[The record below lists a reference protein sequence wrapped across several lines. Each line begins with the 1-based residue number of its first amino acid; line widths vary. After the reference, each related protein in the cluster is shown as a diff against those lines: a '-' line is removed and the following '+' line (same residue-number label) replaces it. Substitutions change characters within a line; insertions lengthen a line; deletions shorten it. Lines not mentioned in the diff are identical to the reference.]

1 MAGAHEDD
9 GSATQF
15 PIAWAD
21 LPAAAPDGLAVVDA
35 AGRFVRINHAGARLF
50 GRTETALIGT
60 LSPFMFRP
68 DATPEPVGLFDDGP
82 SEQVTTWTF
91 SGGPRREF
99 AYRVQQAPGSQPL
112 AVVTFRDATEERR
125 RQRRIAAVA
134 RSAAKLA
141 SQGSLSATLDA
152 LAREVLQTDAL
163 AGVQILTV
171 DESGQGLRI
180 MGSAGFQHWP
190 DFFDRLLECR
200 DRGATLL
207 MLDALTDCEPKVVA
221 HRWETIQTDPAWEPL
236 REYLGELHWDSFAS
250 VPLMIRGRA
259 AGILNAFFAQG
270 QVVSTRTLEFLTAMA
285 EQAAVAIDYA
295 ALMHRERDVVRRQER
310 QRLARDL
317 HDSIVQ
323 QVFSISMQAKSME
336 VLAQR
341 HTSLPADAVQRIADE
356 VGSLSS
362 TVLADL
368 QAMVH
373 ELRPLSTTQLGGIEE
388 AVRALVDSTTNRTGL
403 RFRLFIG
410 QELDRIEG
418 EMAEDVYRI
427 IAEAIHNVVKHA
439 DAGKVEIRLGVRDQ
453 RIRASI
459 SDDGRGLSAPPDDA
473 SGGPR
478 QVVPGHSTG
487 YGLQTMKER
496 AERWG
501 GTITVKDRRNSG
513 TIVQVSVPLTS
524 EGARADSRLG
534 PVEITGT
541 WTPSAGSRG
550 RAS

>member
-1 MAGAHEDD
+1 MVGARESD
-9 GSATQF
+9 GSMTLLPF
-15 PIAWAD
+15 AWAG
-21 LPAAAPDGLAVVDA
+21 LPEAAPDGLAVVDS
-35 AGRFVRINHAGARLF
+35 AGRFVRINRAGARLF

-60 LSPFMFRP
+60 LSPFLFTP
-68 DATPEPVGLFDDGP
+68 EVAPEPVGLFDDGP
-82 SEQVTTWTF
+82 SEQVTPWALDD
-91 SGGPRREF
+91 GPQREF
-99 AYRVQQAPGSQPL
+99 AYRVQQAPGDPRL
-112 AVVTFRDATEERR
+112 AVVTFRDVTEERR
-125 RQRRIAAVA
+125 RQRRIVAVA

-200 DRGATLL
+200 ERGASLL
-207 MLDALTDCEPKVVA
+207 MLDALTDSEPKVVA

-250 VPLMIRGRA
+250 VPLIIRGRA
-259 AGILNAFFAQG
+259 AGVLNAFFAPG
-270 QVVSTRTLEFLTAMA
+270 QIVSTRTLEFLTAMA

-341 HTSLPADAVQRIADE
+341 STSLPADAVQRIADE
-356 VGSLSS
+356 VGLLSR

-373 ELRPLSTTQLGGIEE
+373 ELRPLSTTQVGGLEE

-403 RFRLFIG
+403 RFRLFMG
-410 QELDRIEG
+410 QGLDGIEG

-427 IAEAIHNVVKHA
+427 VAEAIHNVVKHA
-439 DAGKVEIRLGVRDQ
+439 EAGKVEIRIGVRDQ
-453 RIRASI
+453 RLRASI
-459 SDDGRGLSAPPDDA
+459 SDDGRGLS
-473 SGGPR
+473 SPR
-478 QVVPGHSTG
+478 EDIPGHSTG
-487 YGLQTMKER
+487 YGLQTMTER

-501 GTITVKDRRNSG
+501 GTVTVKPRKRSG
-513 TIVQVSVPLTS
+513 TIVQVSVPLTAGLPRA
-524 EGARADSRLG
+524 GAS
-534 PVEITGT
+534 VEITGT
-541 WTPSAGSRG
+541 WTPPADTKG

>member
-1 MAGAHEDD
+1 MVGARESD
-9 GSATQF
+9 GSMTLLPF
-15 PIAWAD
+15 AWAG
-21 LPAAAPDGLAVVDA
+21 LPEAAPDGLAVVDS
-35 AGRFVRINHAGARLF
+35 AGRFVRINRAGARLF

-60 LSPFMFRP
+60 LSPFLFTP
-68 DATPEPVGLFDDGP
+68 EVAPEPVGLFDDGP
-82 SEQVTTWTF
+82 SEQVTPWALDD
-91 SGGPRREF
+91 GPQREF
-99 AYRVQQAPGSQPL
+99 AYRVQQAPGDPRL
-112 AVVTFRDATEERR
+112 AVVTFRDATEDRR
-125 RQRRIAAVA
+125 RQRRIVAVA

-200 DRGATLL
+200 ERGASLL
-207 MLDALTDCEPKVVA
+207 MLDALTDSEPKVVA

-250 VPLMIRGRA
+250 VPLIIRGRA
-259 AGILNAFFAQG
+259 AGVLNAFFAPG
-270 QVVSTRTLEFLTAMA
+270 QIVSTRTLEFLTAMA

-341 HTSLPADAVQRIADE
+341 STSLPADAVQRIADE
-356 VGSLSS
+356 VGLLSR

-373 ELRPLSTTQLGGIEE
+373 ELRPLSTTQVGGLEE

-403 RFRLFIG
+403 RFRLFMG
-410 QELDRIEG
+410 QGLDGIEG

-427 IAEAIHNVVKHA
+427 VAEAIHNVVKHA
-439 DAGKVEIRLGVRDQ
+439 EAGKVEIRIGVRDQ
-453 RIRASI
+453 RLRASI
-459 SDDGRGLSAPPDDA
+459 SDDGRGLS
-473 SGGPR
+473 SPR
-478 QVVPGHSTG
+478 EDIPGHSTG
-487 YGLQTMKER
+487 YGLQTMTER

-501 GTITVKDRRNSG
+501 GTVTVKPRKRSG
-513 TIVQVSVPLTS
+513 TIVQVSVPLTAGLPRA
-524 EGARADSRLG
+524 GAS
-534 PVEITGT
+534 VEITGT
-541 WTPSAGSRG
+541 WTPPADTKG